1 MYCGVIT
8 TVDLV
13 NVCPCTVKFFFFN
26 ENSVSNF
33 QMRDTVLS
41 TIVMMLHITFPRL
54 TYFITGSLTFCFLSV
69 EAQDTEPYLLR
80 WLMLHVS
87 LSSTALG
94 YILQI
99 LICCV
104 FILIQFK
111 ICNHKIKTRLL
122 LGRKAMKN
130 LDSIL
135 KSRDIILSI
144 KVCLV
149 KVMVFPAVMYGCE
162 SWTIQKA
169 EHQRIDAFELWLLK
183 TTLESPLDWKE
194 IKLVNPQMWRTDL
207 LEKTLML
214 GKTDAGRWRGH
225 QRMRCLEASQTRRTW
240 VWANSWRY
248 WRTERP
254 GVLQSTGSWRAGHDW
269 VTEQQYSTTGNEKLL
284 SECL

>member
-1 MYCGVIT
+1 
-8 TVDLV
+8 
-13 NVCPCTVKFFFFN
+13 
-26 ENSVSNF
+26 
-33 QMRDTVLS
+33 
-41 TIVMMLHITFPRL
+41 
-54 TYFITGSLTFCFLSV
+54 
-69 EAQDTEPYLLR
+69 
-80 WLMLHVS
+80 MLHVS

-104 FILIQFK
+104 SILIQFK

-135 KSRDIILSI
+135 KSRDIILSV

-194 IKLVNPQMWRTDL
+194 IKLVNPQLWRTDL

-225 QRMRCLEASQTRRTW
+225 QRMRCLEASDSTDLSLSKFLEILKDREAWRAAVHRVVKSWTRLSDWAAIIYNGKWKTAVRVPLTSQTA
-240 VWANSWRY
+240 VCIPLQIWRY
-248 WRTERP
+248 RKSREP
-254 GVLQSTGSWRAGHDW
+254 VIL
-269 VTEQQYSTTGNEKLL
+269 
-284 SECL
+284 